1 MQKNRG
7 ILLASFV
14 VTDKDEIV
22 TEEVTNII
30 ENYSLTNNIV
40 FVLEDVSNPDNK
52 IITYNAVVPK
62 GQKLNSRLFTM
73 RVHRKKQ
80 TNTLYTIN
88 ALNAAIAKQYD
99 GKTGKDLKLDW
110 EYYRDSLL
118 ITTGK
123 ELKTYNVQVTKIFK
137 IEEPPEEE

>member
-73 RVHRKKQ
+73 RVLRK
-80 TNTLYTIN
+80 
-88 ALNAAIAKQYD
+88 
-99 GKTGKDLKLDW
+99 
-110 EYYRDSLL
+110 
-118 ITTGK
+118 
-123 ELKTYNVQVTKIFK
+123 
-137 IEEPPEEE
+137 